1 MKTAFCCS
9 VLLLGL
15 QNIQIT
21 HIVLDTRKGKLRYL
35 IMLKLTHKPFSND
48 PLSVFQVMFATLKKM
63 KATSLKCLLA
73 ALFMMSGSVFFFF
86 FYVGT
91 DNQSDRQGERE
102 GMWTGTEVQRRWRCW
117 KRCLRRK
124 LGDKRD
130 RDSVGDRKMRGW
142 RGPDPEEVILKAK
155 AGMCQQPRKKE
166 RAMTWPEKA
175 VLKRR
180 FKAYTLIFTR
190 LKDNMKT
197 SCLIRNQNFR
207 TEAKHRLARFYLI
220 FIF

>member
-9 VLLLGL
+9 VLLLSL

-21 HIVLDTRKGKLRYL
+21 HIVLDTRKWKLRYL
-35 IMLKLTHKPFSND
+35 IVLKLTHKPFSND

-63 KATSLKCLLA
+63 KVTSLKCLLE

-91 DNQSDRQGERE
+91 DNQSDRQKERE

-117 KRCLRRK
+117 KRCLRSK
-124 LGDKRD
+124 LGDKRN

-142 RGPDPEEVILKAK
+142 RGPDPEDIKSKGRHVSETW
-155 AGMCQQPRKKE
+155 KKE
-166 RAMTWPEKA
+166 RAMTWPEKS

-197 SCLIRNQNFR
+197 RCLIRNQYFR
-207 TEAKHRLARFYLI
+207 TEAKHRLVRFYLL